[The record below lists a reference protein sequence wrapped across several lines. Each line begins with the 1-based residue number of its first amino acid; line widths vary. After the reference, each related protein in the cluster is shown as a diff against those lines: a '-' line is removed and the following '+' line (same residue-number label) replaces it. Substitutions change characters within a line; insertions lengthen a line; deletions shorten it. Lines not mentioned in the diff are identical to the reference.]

1 MTKSIIIAGVGG
13 QGTLLASKLL
23 GSLLLSQGYDVKV
36 SEVHGMA
43 QRGGSVV
50 TYVRYGEKV
59 ASPIIDRGE
68 ADILVA
74 FELLE
79 AARWLPWLRRDG
91 VLIANT
97 QEILPMP
104 VITGAASYPE
114 DIPEKLRQIC
124 AGSIL
129 VDALAP
135 AEAAGSAKAV
145 NVVLMGI
152 LSTLLGMP
160 EEAWLAA
167 LEGQLRPG
175 LVEMNKRA
183 FYAGRRIAGAASC
196 PPPAG
201 T

>member
-1 MTKSIIIAGVGG
+1 MTKNIMIAGVGG

-23 GSLLLSQGYDVKV
+23 GSLLIGQGYDVKV

-50 TYVRYGEKV
+50 TYVRYGERV

-79 AARWLPWLRRDG
+79 AARWAEYLRPEG

-97 QEILPMP
+97 QQILPMP
-104 VITGAASYPE
+104 VITGAAVYPE
-114 DIPEKLRQIC
+114 DLAERLRQGC
-124 AGSIL
+124 GRAVL

-135 AEAAGSAKAV
+135 AEEAGSAKAV

-152 LSTLLGMP
+152 LSTVLGIP
-160 EEAWLAA
+160 EAAWMAA
-167 LEGQLRPG
+167 LEKQLKPA
-175 LVEMNKRA
+175 LVEMNKKA
-183 FYAGRRIAGAASC
+183 FYIGRAMAER
-196 PPPAG
+196 
-201 T
+201 

>member
-1 MTKSIIIAGVGG
+1 MTKSIMIAGVGG

-23 GSLLLSQGYDVKV
+23 GSLLLSQGHDVKV

-59 ASPIIDRGE
+59 ASPIIDKGE
-68 ADILVA
+68 ADVLVA

-79 AARWLPWLRRDG
+79 AARWVPYLRPDG
-91 VLIANT
+91 GLIANT

-104 VITGAASYPE
+104 VITGAASYPADLAE
-114 DIPEKLRQIC
+114 NLRQVC
-124 AGSIL
+124 KSPIL
-129 VDALAP
+129 VDALTP

-152 LSTLLGMP
+152 LSTVLGMP

-175 LVEMNKRA
+175 LVEMNRKA
-183 FYAGRRIAGAASC
+183 FYAGRQVTGIASAPTGA
-196 PPPAG
+196 
-201 T
+201 

>member
-1 MTKSIIIAGVGG
+1 MTKNIMIAGVGG

-23 GSLLLSQGYDVKV
+23 GGLLIGQGYDVKV

-50 TYVRYGEKV
+50 TYVRYGERV

-79 AARWLPWLRRDG
+79 AARWAGYLRPEG

-97 QEILPMP
+97 QQILPMP
-104 VITGAASYPE
+104 VITGAAVYPE
-114 DIPEKLRQIC
+114 DLAERLREGC
-124 AGSIL
+124 GRAVL

-135 AEAAGSAKAV
+135 AEEAGSAKAV

-152 LSTLLGMP
+152 LSTVLGIP
-160 EEAWLAA
+160 EAAWMAA
-167 LEGQLRPG
+167 LERQLKPA
-175 LVEMNKRA
+175 LVEMNKKA
-183 FYAGRRIAGAASC
+183 FYIGRAMAER
-196 PPPAG
+196 
-201 T
+201 